1 MQVLSTPG
9 FADYEL
15 LDSGGGRKLER
26 YASVIV
32 DRPEPQA
39 MWRPRAGTEV
49 WQGAHARFVGQDEDA
64 GAWTTSPACPR
75 DWNLRVGE
83 ATIECRLTSFRHLG
97 IFPEQLPHWDF
108 MTEQLRAH
116 QGARPKL
123 LNLFGYT
130 GVASLLAAAAGAE
143 VVHID
148 ASKTAVAWARHN
160 QALSNLADRPI
171 RWIVE
176 DARKFVQ
183 REVRRGNAYN
193 GILVDPP
200 KFGRGP
206 NGETWELFDHL
217 PEMLAACAQLLAPD
231 RAFMVVTSYAIRLS
245 ATSLDTL
252 VREHLTGRGGEFSSG
267 ELAITEKDAGRPL
280 VTSLFTRWHRTG

>member
-15 LDSGGGRKLER
+15 LDSGDGRKLER
-26 YASVIV
+26 YESVIV

-39 MWRPRAGTEV
+39 MWRPRQAPDL
-49 WQGAHARFVGQDEDA
+49 WRKAHARFVGQDDDA
-64 GAWTTSPACPR
+64 GAWTTSPSCPTEWR
-75 DWNLRVGE
+75 LRVAE

-97 IFPEQLPHWDF
+97 IFPEQFPHWEF
-108 MTEQLRAH
+108 LSGQLRRH
-116 QGARPKL
+116 QAPRL

-160 QALSNLADRPI
+160 QALSGLADKPI

-183 REVRRGNAYN
+183 REQRRGNSYT

-206 NGETWELFDHL
+206 NGETWELFEHL
-217 PEMLAACAQLLAPD
+217 PEMLAACAKLLAPST
-231 RAFMVVTSYAIRLS
+231 AFMVVTAYAIRMS
-245 ATSLDTL
+245 AVSLDTL
-252 VREHLTGRGGEFSSG
+252 VREHLADMGGEFSSG
-267 ELAITEKDAGRPL
+267 ELAITEQGAGRPL
-280 VTSLFTRWHRTG
+280 VTSLFSRWHRES

>member
-1 MQVLSTPG
+1 MMQVLSTSG

-15 LDSGGGRKLER
+15 LDSGHGRKLER
-26 YASVIV
+26 YGAVIV

-39 MWRPRAGTEV
+39 MWRPRQGPDA
-49 WQGAHARFVGQDEDA
+49 WQKAHARFVGQDEDA
-64 GAWTTSPACPR
+64 GAWTTAPSCPK
-75 DWNLRVGE
+75 DWNLRVAD
-83 ATIECRLTSFRHLG
+83 ATVECRLTSFRHLG
-97 IFPEQLPHWDF
+97 IFPEQFPHWEF
-108 MTEQLRAH
+108 MVERLRGH

-160 QALSNLADRPI
+160 QALSNLGDRPI

-183 REVRRGNAYN
+183 REQRRGNVYN

-206 NGETWELFDHL
+206 NGETWELFEHL
-217 PEMLAACAQLLAPD
+217 PEMIGACANLLAPEQ
-231 RAFMVVTSYAIRLS
+231 AFLVVTAYAIRMS
-245 ATSLDTL
+245 AVSLDTL
-252 VREHLTGRGGEFSSG
+252 VREHLAARGGIFSSG
-267 ELAITEKDAGRPL
+267 ELAITERGEGRPL
-280 VTSLFTRWHRTG
+280 VTSLFTRWHG

>member
-15 LDSGGGRKLER
+15 LDSGDGRKLER

-39 MWRPRAGTEV
+39 MWRPRQGPDL
-49 WQGAHARFVGQDEDA
+49 WQKAHARFVGQDDDA
-64 GAWTTSPACPR
+64 GAWTTSPSCPKEWR
-75 DWNLRVGE
+75 LRVAA

-97 IFPEQLPHWDF
+97 IFPEQFPHWEF
-108 MTEQLRAH
+108 MVERLRRH
-116 QGARPKL
+116 QSRPPKL

-130 GVASLLAAAAGAE
+130 GVASLLASAAGAE

-160 QALSNLADRPI
+160 QGLSGLADKPI

-183 REVRRGNAYN
+183 REHRRGNSYT

-206 NGETWELFDHL
+206 NGETWELFEHL
-217 PEMLAACAQLLAPD
+217 PEMLAACAKLLAPSQ
-231 RAFMVVTSYAIRLS
+231 AFLVVTAYAIRMS
-245 ATSLDTL
+245 AVSLDTL
-252 VREHLTGRGGEFSSG
+252 VREHLAGLGGAFSSG
-267 ELAITEKDAGRPL
+267 ELAITEQGAGRPL
-280 VTSLFTRWHRTG
+280 VTSLFTRWHADG